1 TGTPQQAAPK
11 TLAERYAAQ
20 GIDPNEGLD
29 PTEGQPWQVNA
40 AAGFG
45 KAAMDTARGVQQLFG
60 QRSQQQIEEDRRL
73 DAPLMADDAGLAG
86 NIVGQTA
93 QIAVPLPAGAALKAT
108 SWAGRAAPYVGAAA
122 RAGAFGGAQGV
133 GEGETRAGNAGTSA
147 ALGAAGQ
154 GLASGM
160 RAVSGGAI
168 NRMEATAAALARKA
182 EGYGLRLSLP
192 DLSNNSFV
200 RTAASQMERLPFSG
214 GTKRATGNQEAFN
227 RQVGKEFGAD
237 ASRITPDVSASAK
250 TRLNKGFEAV
260 TNRNNLAL
268 NTDHVAQIKT
278 VLDEVSRLG
287 GTDTARMVRGWAN
300 ELMSKV
306 DEAGQVH
313 GKAYQ
318 SFDSRLGKVL
328 KGGGEPALY
337 LGQLRDVVRAAMDD
351 SISAGDR
358 AVWTMLRKQWAAL
371 KTVEPLVA
379 KAKDGNISPQSLM
392 NRVTADNAGKA
403 RMATDSAGNL
413 GDLAR
418 IGQRFL
424 KESPNSGT
432 ADRALVNLA
441 VGGGLFQAQ
450 NQGYIEPATALKIAG
465 GLAANRYGLRALN
478 SPALA
483 MGNGRVLNGLA
494 RLARGLPAAVPA
506 TVNAKK
512 QQRAK
517 PPVR

>member
-1 TGTPQQAAPK
+1 
-11 TLAERYAAQ
+11 
-20 GIDPNEGLD
+20 
-29 PTEGQPWQVNA
+29 
-40 AAGFG
+40 
-45 KAAMDTARGVQQLFG
+45 
-60 QRSQQQIEEDRRL
+60 
-73 DAPLMADDAGLAG
+73 
-86 NIVGQTA
+86 
-93 QIAVPLPAGAALKAT
+93 
-108 SWAGRAAPYVGAAA
+108 VGAAA
-122 RAGAFGGAQGV
+122 RSGAFGAAQGV
-133 GEGETRAGNAGTSA
+133 GDGETRAGNAGINA

-154 GLASGM
+154 GLASGA
-160 RAVSGGAI
+160 RAVAGGVV
-168 NRMEATAAALARKA
+168 NRMEGTAAALARQA
-182 EGYGLRLSLP
+182 EGYGLHLGLP
-192 DLSNNSFV
+192 DLSNNSLV
-200 RTAASQMERLPFSG
+200 RTAVSQMERLPFSG
-214 GTKRATGNQEAFN
+214 ATKRATGNHEALT
-227 RQVGKEFGAD
+227 REVGKTFGLD
-237 ASRITPDVSASAK
+237 AKRITPDVFAEAK
-250 TRLNKGFEAV
+250 TRLSNGFE
-260 TNRNNLAL
+260 TISSRNHLAL
-268 NTDHVAQIKT
+268 DITHVGQIKT
-278 VLDEVSRLG
+278 LLDEASRLG
-287 GTDTARMVRGWAN
+287 GTDTARMVRAWAN

-306 DEAGQVH
+306 DEAGQVP

-328 KGGGEPALY
+328 KGGGEPAHY
-337 LGQLRDVVRAAMDD
+337 LGQLRDVVRGAMDD
-351 SISAGDR
+351 SISPRDQAAWNG
-358 AVWTMLRKQWAAL
+358 LRKQWAAL
-371 KTVEPLVA
+371 KTVEPLIG
-379 KAKDGNISPQSLM
+379 KARDGLISPESLM
-392 NRVTADNAGKA
+392 GRVMSDNAGKI
-403 RMATDSAGNL
+403 RMANDKGGVL

-441 VGGGLFQAQ
+441 VGGGLFGAQ